1 MAEVFKMNDFI
12 SILWLA
18 AEIITVIAIARI
30 IARSGFSLLWILVP
44 MVPIVLTVALYVH
57 EIHGFGA
64 LGQTGGI
71 ESSRLSIAFYI
82 DALAADNGFSF
93 NNGLGALFYADLICT
108 VASWLMFVVFAFS
121 SWPVERSTRE
131 PRQRKVERPVP
142 ATFTNVATAD
152 PSPALDEAN
161 AMRFGRPATASPS
174 ASAPTAPQFTAETRV
189 NSTTVQ
195 FCQWCGKEQAVNALA
210 IHHCGPK
217 NRPATHCSSCGTP
230 FAPGATTC
238 ASCAVSV

>member
-1 MAEVFKMNDFI
+1 MNDFI

-18 AEIITVIAIARI
+18 VEIITVFAIGRI

-44 MVPIVLTVALYVH
+44 MVPIVLTVILYVR
-57 EIHGFGA
+57 EIHGLGAFG
-64 LGQTGGI
+64 QSGGI
-71 ESSRLSIAFYI
+71 ESSRLSIAFYV
-82 DALAADNGFSF
+82 DALVADNSFSF

-121 SWPVERSTRE
+121 SWPVEQFSRE
-131 PRQRKVERPVP
+131 PRLRKVERPVP
-142 ATFTNVATAD
+142 AAFTNVAAD
-152 PSPALDEAN
+152 PPPDLDEAN

-174 ASAPTAPQFTAETRV
+174 ASAPTAPQFTPETRI
-189 NSTTVQ
+189 NASTLQ
-195 FCQWCGKEQAVNALA
+195 YCQWCGREQAVNALA

-217 NRPATHCSSCGTP
+217 NRPAAYCSSCGTP
-230 FAPGATTC
+230 FALGATSC